1 MTIVEFQRGI
11 TTKLYRQESRILY
24 SARHLMMLYISMKF
38 HDKFLE
44 RFSSYRADTNLLFSN
59 LKGNNSKMYRQE
71 LWFLWSA
78 CRLMMLYICMKFH
91 ENILNGF
98 QVIEQTRLRDGR
110 TDRQPRQNNIYPPLS
125 RGDIIKENNKTFTG
139 QHVLS

>member
-59 LKGNNSKMYRQE
+59 LKGNNSKMYRQVMV
-71 LWFLWSA
+71 LVVCMSSDDA
-78 CRLMMLYICMKFH
+78 LYLY
-91 ENILNGF
+91 E
-98 QVIEQTRLRDGR
+98 V
-110 TDRQPRQNNIYPPLS
+110 S
-125 RGDIIKENNKTFTG
+125 
-139 QHVLS
+139 